1 MIVFIFLLK
10 VNLILFYK
18 QCYIYTAKLIT
29 RIIILQK
36 NNCKKAE
43 SSGCVFRYRFNLIQY
58 YKITQEALKGI
69 YLSKALNCMIFSC
82 INKNAFYQGDGY
94 PLATLLYEYFIHL
107 T

>member
-36 NNCKKAE
+36 NNCKKQNLV
-43 SSGCVFRYRFNLIQY
+43 GVFFDTVLI
-58 YKITQEALKGI
+58 
-69 YLSKALNCMIFSC
+69 
-82 INKNAFYQGDGY
+82 
-94 PLATLLYEYFIHL
+94 
-107 T
+107 